1 MSTSPSWRAPEGR
14 PTAVPRRFLALP
26 SGLLL
31 LLATACAGTS
41 EATPA
46 PEETVASSPSSA
58 RSTSPTPSPA
68 EPTSTEGGD
77 LNSTV
82 DAPDAEIVEGEAPRD
97 ASAADAK
104 ALAALEALP
113 VKGRAPKTG
122 YDRDDFGSGWLD
134 VDDNGCDTRND
145 MLIRDLEQ
153 IVTSDG
159 CTVTRGVLDPDPYT
173 ATTIEF
179 VRGVATSSDVQI
191 DHVVALSDAWQKGA
205 QQLDANTRV
214 LFANDP
220 LNLLAVDG
228 PTNQSKGDSDAATW
242 LPPNTGF
249 RCQYVATQIAVK
261 AKYHLWVTPAE
272 KDAMARVLSSCD
284 GQALPAD
291 PGTVPGSGDEIV
303 AVPPPVVEE
312 PPAEAPEP
320 APVAPAPAP
329 APVAPAPVAP
339 APVSYANCSAV
350 RAAGAAPIY
359 VGQPG
364 FGSHLDRDGDGV
376 ACE

>member
-1 MSTSPSWRAPEGR
+1 MSTSPRCRVPARRSRA
-14 PTAVPRRFLALP
+14 APRRLPTLA

-31 LLATACAGTS
+31 LLATACGGVS
-41 EATPA
+41 EATSA
-46 PEETVASSPSSA
+46 PEETVVPSLSATTGASPAPSPPEPSS
-58 RSTSPTPSPA
+58 TDG
-68 EPTSTEGGD
+68 ED
-77 LNSTV
+77 LHGTV
-82 DAPDAEIVEGEAPRD
+82 DVADAGTVDGEAPGD
-97 ASAADAK
+97 APAPDVK

-122 YDRDDFGSGWLD
+122 YDRDEFGSGWLD
-134 VDDNGCDTRND
+134 VDGNGCDTRND
-145 MLIRDLEQ
+145 MLRRDLEN

-159 CTVTRGVLDPDPYT
+159 CTVTRGTLDPDPYT
-173 ATTIEF
+173 ATTIDF

-205 QQLDANTRV
+205 QQLDANSRV

-242 LPPNTGF
+242 LPPNAGF
-249 RCQYVATQIAVK
+249 RCEYVATQIAVK
-261 AKYHLWVTPAE
+261 AKYELWVTQAE
-272 KDAMARVLSSCD
+272 KDAMARVLSDCD
-284 GQALPAD
+284 GQTLPGD
-291 PGTVPGSGDEIV
+291 PGAVAGSGGAPA
-303 AVPPPVVEE
+303 AVPPPAVEE
-312 PPAEAPEP
+312 PPVVAPVP
-320 APVAPAPAP
+320 APVAP
-329 APVAPAPVAP
+329 APAPVAP

-359 VGQPG
+359 AGQPG
-364 FGSHLDRDGDGV
+364 FGSHLDRDADGV